1 MRWERHV
8 AHMGERRGEYG
19 VVVGKPEGKP
29 PLVRPV
35 CGWVDNTRNDL
46 KINSIGWRLLMNV
59 PYDRGYWRVL

>member
-8 AHMGERRGEYG
+8 AHMGERRGEYR
-19 VVVGKPEGKP
+19 VVVGKPEGKT

-46 KINSIGWRLLMNV
+46 KRK
-59 PYDRGYWRVL
+59 